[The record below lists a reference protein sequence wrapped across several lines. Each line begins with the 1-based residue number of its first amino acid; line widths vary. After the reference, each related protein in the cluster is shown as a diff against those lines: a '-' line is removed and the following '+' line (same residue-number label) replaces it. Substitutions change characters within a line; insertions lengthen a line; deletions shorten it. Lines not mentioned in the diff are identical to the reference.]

1 MVEKANACMQRTFD
15 IVRIDHFAGIVKA
28 YAVPYGQDKSL
39 SGKWFKGPGRRLVNA
54 INEELEGVNVVADD
68 YTSASLLPGVKSSL
82 QNRAGWEL
90 RS

>member
-1 MVEKANACMQRTFD
+1 M
-15 IVRIDHFAGIVKA
+15 KA

-68 YTSASLLPGVKSSL
+68 YTSASLFTG
-82 QNRAGWEL
+82 E
-90 RS
+90 

>member
-1 MVEKANACMQRTFD
+1 MYAESIFD